1 MRIQMIIP
9 SFKKMR
15 QALNAI
21 CKGMFCYAYLQLV
34 FIKGITPVC
43 VPERIAIQY

>member
-1 MRIQMIIP
+1 MRIQMVMP

-21 CKGMFCYAYLQLV
+21 CKGMFCSAYLQFV
-34 FIKGITPVC
+34 FTKGITPAF
-43 VPERIAIQY
+43 VPDRMPIQN